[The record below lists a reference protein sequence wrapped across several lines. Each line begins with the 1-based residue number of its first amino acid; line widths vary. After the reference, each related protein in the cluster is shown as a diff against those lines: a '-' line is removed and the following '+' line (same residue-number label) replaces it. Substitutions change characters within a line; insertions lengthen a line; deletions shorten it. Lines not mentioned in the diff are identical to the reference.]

1 VPRRCTVCFHEG
13 RDEIDRQLSGGS
25 AISAIGAEWG
35 VSTDAL
41 KRHKA
46 NHLLPEM
53 REKLVEDPDLRDVD
67 VLAEMKGLYARMKG
81 HLKRVE
87 ETNNWQA
94 IKAFHSEARAD
105 LELLAK
111 LIGQLDE
118 RPVVNLSISPEW
130 LEMRAAIV
138 VALEPYSEARDA
150 VLRAI
155 AGAGDGRA

>member
-1 VPRRCTVCFHEG
+1 VPRRCTICHHEK
-13 RDEIDRQLSGGS
+13 RDEIDRHLSGGG
-25 AISAIGAEWG
+25 AIGALGAEWG

-53 REKLVEDPDLRDVD
+53 REKLTEDLDLRDVD
-67 VLAEMKGLYARMKG
+67 VLAEMKSLYRRLQS
-81 HLKRVE
+81 HLERVE
-87 ETNNWQA
+87 ETDNWQA

-118 RPVVNLSISPEW
+118 RPVVNLNLSPEW
-130 LEMRAAIV
+130 LELRAVIV
-138 VALEPYSEARDA
+138 AALEPHPEARAD
-150 VLRAI
+150 VLGAI
-155 AGAGDGRA
+155 RSVGNGGP

>member
-1 VPRRCTVCFHEG
+1 MPRRCTICHHEE
-13 RDEIDRQLSGGS
+13 RDEIDRQLSGGG
-25 AISAIGAEWG
+25 AIGAIGAEWG

-53 REKLVEDPDLRDVD
+53 REKLVADPDLRDVD

-81 HLKRVE
+81 HLERVE
-87 ETNNWQA
+87 ETDNWQA

-118 RPVVNLSISPEW
+118 RPQVNVLISPTVQT
-130 LEMRAAIV
+130 AIIA
-138 VALEPYSEARDA
+138 ALEPYPEARLA
-150 VLRAI
+150 VANALEGLQSN
-155 AGAGDGRA
+155 GATR

>member
-1 VPRRCTVCFHEG
+1 MPRRCTICHHEE
-13 RDEIDRQLSGGS
+13 RDEIDRLLSGGG
-25 AISAIGAEWG
+25 AIGPISAKWG

-53 REKLVEDPDLRDVD
+53 REKLAEDPELRDVD
-67 VLAEMKGLYARMKG
+67 VLAEMKDLYRRMQS
-81 HLKRVE
+81 HLERVE
-87 ETNNWQA
+87 ETDNWQA

-118 RPVVNLSISPEW
+118 RPVVNLNLSPEW
-130 LEMRAAIV
+130 LEMRVAIV
-138 VALEPYSEARDA
+138 GALDSHPEAKRAVLAALE
-150 VLRAI
+150 
-155 AGAGDGRA
+155 AGGKGAA

>member
-1 VPRRCTVCFHEG
+1 MPRQCTICHHEE
-13 RDEIDRQLSGGS
+13 RDEIDRLLSGGG
-25 AISAIGAEWG
+25 AIGPISAKWG

-53 REKLVEDPDLRDVD
+53 REKLAEDPELRDVD
-67 VLAEMKGLYARMKG
+67 VLAEMKDLYRRMQS
-81 HLKRVE
+81 HLERVE
-87 ETNNWQA
+87 ETDNWQA

-118 RPVVNLSISPEW
+118 RPVVNLNLSPEW
-130 LEMRAAIV
+130 LELRAVIV
-138 VALEPYSEARDA
+138 AALEPHSEAQRA
-150 VLRAI
+150 VLRALE
-155 AGAGDGRA
+155 GASDGRA

>member
-1 VPRRCTVCFHEG
+1 MPRRCTICHHED
-13 RDEIDRQLSGGS
+13 RDEIDRLLSGGG

-53 REKLVEDPDLRDVD
+53 REKLPRDPDLRDVD
-67 VLAEMKGLYARMKG
+67 VLAETKNLYRRMQN
-81 HLKRVE
+81 HLERVE
-87 ETNNWQA
+87 ETDNWQA

-118 RPVVNLSISPEW
+118 RPQVNLVVSPEW
-130 LEMRAAIV
+130 LELRAVIV
-138 VALEPYSEARDA
+138 TALEPYSEARGA
-150 VLRAI
+150 VLRALES
-155 AGAGDGRA
+155 AGNGRA

>member
-1 VPRRCTVCFHEG
+1 MPRRCTICHHEE
-13 RDEIDRQLSGGS
+13 RDEIDRLLSGGG

-53 REKLVEDPDLRDVD
+53 RERLAEDPDLRDVD
-67 VLAEMKGLYARMKG
+67 VLAEMKNLYHRMHN
-81 HLKRVE
+81 HLERVE
-87 ETNNWQA
+87 ETDNWQA

-118 RPVVNLSISPEW
+118 RPQVNLVVSPEW
-130 LEMRAAIV
+130 LELRAVIV
-138 VALEPYSEARDA
+138 AALEPYSEARGA
-150 VLRAI
+150 VLRALES
-155 AGAGDGRA
+155 GSNGRA